1 MTKTPEAGAIVV
13 GLCGHG
19 LATARALAR
28 HGVRVTVLERN
39 RKLPGTATNTA
50 DQVQYVDDINGDG
63 LVDALLRLESGKPDG
78 GQRPTLLL
86 TNDRMVAT
94 VARHIDRLTP
104 HYRIS
109 WASSAADVQRLLR
122 KDEIEAQ
129 CRSNG
134 LNYPRTAT
142 IDSVDALASALS
154 GFVFP
159 VIFKPTQP
167 ISAFKTIVVND
178 AAEIA
183 AHLPMLQRC
192 MPVIAQEF
200 IAGDDRCIH
209 FGALL
214 LDHGR
219 VLARFE
225 GRKLRSRPMGHTT
238 IAVPEANDQVH
249 ALAMQF
255 FAGLDMSG
263 PVSLELK
270 RDPSG
275 CFWVI
280 EPTVGRT
287 DFWID
292 VAVHNGVNI
301 PLLEH
306 QHQSG
311 PPPQQPSQKRRS
323 LWLNGERDPLGL
335 LWLLRHQ
342 PSALLQLR
350 VRGLYMDLRDP
361 MPVLMLL
368 GQRLAGTPQRVLR
381 KLFG

>member
-1 MTKTPEAGAIVV
+1 MPIHPEADAIVV

-19 LATARALAR
+19 LATVRALAR
-28 HGVRVTVLERN
+28 HGVRVLVLERN
-39 RKLPGTATNTA
+39 RDLPGTATNCTR
-50 DQVQYVDDINGDG
+50 VQYVDDINGDG
-63 LVDALLRLESGKPDG
+63 LVDALVALRQGAPAG
-78 GQRPTLLL
+78 TRQPTLLL

-94 VARHIDRLTP
+94 VARHAERLTP
-104 HYRIS
+104 FYRIS
-109 WASSAADVQRLLR
+109 WATSAADVLRLLR

-142 IDSVDALASALS
+142 IDDLDGMDRALA
-154 GFVFP
+154 GMRFP
-159 VIFKPTQP
+159 LIFKPTQP
-167 ISAFKTIVVND
+167 ISAFKTIVVQS
-178 AAEIA
+178 AGEIA
-183 AHLPMLQRC
+183 AHRPMLQRC
-192 MPVIAQEF
+192 LPVIAQEF

-214 LDHGR
+214 LERGR

-238 IAVPEANDQVH
+238 IAVPQPHDEVH
-249 ALAMQF
+249 ALALQF

-270 RDPSG
+270 RDPDG
-275 CFWVI
+275 RFWVI

-301 PLLEH
+301 PMLEH
-306 QHQSG
+306 QQQVGST
-311 PPPQQPSQKRRS
+311 PRAPQQVQRT
-323 LWLNGERDPLGL
+323 LWLNGERDPMGL
-335 LWLLRHQ
+335 LWLLRHE
-342 PSALLQLR
+342 PSRLLRLR
-350 VRGLYMDLRDP
+350 VRGLYLDLRDP
-361 MPVLMLL
+361 GPVLVLL
-368 GQRLAGTPQRVLR
+368 RQRLAGTPQRVWR

>member
-1 MTKTPEAGAIVV
+1 MPPTTEPDAIVV

-19 LATARALAR
+19 LAMVRALAR
-28 HGVRVTVLERN
+28 HGVRLLTLERN
-39 RKLPGTATNTA
+39 RGLPGTSTNCTA
-50 DQVQYVDDINGDG
+50 LRYVDDINGDG
-63 LVDALLRLESGKPDG
+63 LVAQLLAGKDASAPSAH
-78 GQRPTLLL
+78 RPTLVL
-86 TNDRMVAT
+86 TNDRMVAL
-94 VARHIDRLTP
+94 VARHIDRLAP

-109 WASSAADVQRLLR
+109 WAGSATDVLRLLS

-134 LNYPRTAT
+134 LNYPRTANIGT
-142 IDSVDALASALS
+142 LAQLESALA
-154 GFVFP
+154 GFTFP

-167 ISAFKTIVVND
+167 ISAFKTIVVQRPAD
-178 AAEIA
+178 IA
-183 AHLPMLQRC
+183 AHRPMLQQC
-192 MPVIAQEF
+192 LPVIAQEF
-200 IAGDDRCIH
+200 IAGDDRSIH

-214 LDHGR
+214 LDRGR

-238 IAVPEANDQVH
+238 IAVPQMDDDVH
-249 ALAMQF
+249 ALALQF
-255 FAGLDMSG
+255 FAGLEMSG

-270 RDPSG
+270 RDPAG
-275 CFWVI
+275 RFWVI

-306 QHQSG
+306 QHQAG
-311 PPPQQPSQKRRS
+311 LPPAAAHQQHRA
-323 LWLNGERDPLGL
+323 LWLNGERDPMGL
-335 LWLLRHQ
+335 FWLLRHE
-342 PSALLQLR
+342 PTRLLTLR
-350 VRGLYMDLRDP
+350 VRGLYFDLRDLRP
-361 MPVLMLL
+361 FFVLL
-368 GQRLAGTPQRVLR
+368 GQRLAGTPKRVMR